1 MHDDDILIMLLMM
14 ACEVCAN
21 IWKPVM
27 QSFHKILFSSFD
39 SEFPPI
45 CSASIAL
52 ILI

>member
-1 MHDDDILIMLLMM
+1 MHDDDILMLVLM

-21 IWKPVM
+21 IWKAVM
-27 QSFHKILFSSFD
+27 QFSHKILFSSFD